1 MRVRQCTARV
11 PKIPEC
17 IGSGP
22 AIIATDQPGKRAV
35 LSIEGSNLKATIS
48 DLGAE
53 LVRLQDGAGRDL
65 LWNGD
70 PAFWTGHAPLLFP
83 IVGNANKDQVKV
95 SDRSYPIA
103 RHGFARTS
111 PFERTAESASHGAWR
126 LVSSDATRL
135 HYPYAFVLDVTH
147 RIEGSIL
154 SIRAEVTNVDSGPMP
169 VSFGFHPAFR
179 WPLPYGQ
186 PRDAHAIAFERP
198 EPSPVRRLDN
208 GLLSPVRHTTP
219 VQGNRLELD
228 DKLFTDDALIFDQIA
243 SRRVTYGA
251 GTAPRIEVDFPDMPY
266 LGVWSKPG
274 AGFICIEPWQG
285 FADPVDFDG
294 ELSQK
299 LGTVSVAPGSTA
311 VFAIGIRLM
320 AGG

>member
-1 MRVRQCTARV
+1 MN
-11 PKIPEC
+11 
-17 IGSGP
+17 
-22 AIIATDQPGKRAV
+22 QPGTRAL
-35 LSIEGSNLKATIS
+35 LSIKGSNLQATIS

-53 LVRLQDGAGRDL
+53 LVRLQDSEGRDL

-83 IVGNANKDQVKV
+83 IVGNANQDQVKV
-95 SDRSYPIA
+95 SGRSYPIS

-111 PFERTAESASHGAWR
+111 QLERTAESTGHGIWR

-135 HYPYAFVLDVTH
+135 HYPYAFTLDVTY
-147 RIEGSIL
+147 RIDDRAL
-154 SIRAEVTNVDSGPMP
+154 SIRAEVTNAGAGPMP

-186 PRDAHAIAFERP
+186 PRDAHGIVFEQP

-208 GLLSPVRHTTP
+208 GLLSPTRHPTP
-219 VQGNRLELD
+219 LQGNQLELD
-228 DKLFTDDALIFDQIA
+228 DALFRDDALIFDHIA

-285 FADPVDFDG
+285 FADPVGFDG

-299 LGTVSVAPGSTA
+299 PGTISVPSGETA
-311 VFAIGIRLM
+311 VFAIGIRLTT
-320 AGG
+320 G

>member
-1 MRVRQCTARV
+1 L
-11 PKIPEC
+11 
-17 IGSGP
+17 
-22 AIIATDQPGKRAV
+22 
-35 LSIEGSNLKATIS
+35 LSIKGSNLQATIS

-53 LVRLQDGAGRDL
+53 LVRLQDGEGRDL

-95 SDRSYPIA
+95 SGRSYPIS

-111 PFERTAESASHGAWR
+111 SFERTAESASHGTWR
-126 LVSSDATRL
+126 LASSDATRV
-135 HYPYAFVLDVTH
+135 HYPYEFVLDVTH
-147 RIEGSIL
+147 RIEGSTL
-154 SIRAEVTNVDSGPMP
+154 SIRAEVTNAGAGPMP

-186 PRDAHAIAFERP
+186 PRAAHAIAFEQP
-198 EPSPVRRLDN
+198 EPSSVRRLDN
-208 GLLSPVRHTTP
+208 GLLSAARHTTP

-228 DKLFTDDALIFDQIA
+228 DGLFTDDALIFDQIA

-251 GTAPRIEVDFPDMPY
+251 GTAPRIEVDFPGMPY

-285 FADPVDFDG
+285 FADPVGFDG
-294 ELSQK
+294 ELQK
-299 LGTVSVAPGSTA
+299 KPGTLLVAPGSTA
-311 VFAIGIRLM
+311 VFAIGIGLTT
-320 AGG
+320 G